1 MQNLTEN
8 VKDFLL
14 KRIKYNIVI
23 GIGGLK

>member
-23 GIGGLK
+23 RIGGLK